1 MNLYIPAA
9 QVHIAKSIFL
19 IDFKLS
25 FRIIAGG
32 DLQLHGQSEAGG
44 VLQGCLGSPAVSA
57 AVPPVLGDGQ
67 VHIAQPAVGDGA
79 DRLTRDLLAVVCS
92 FIGMVSAGD
101 SVAGDSGSVDLSLGR
116 GAFGSKD
123 RSRSDFGLPD
133 VDLVR
138 RKFSMPAHAYQMGSP
153 SSWDSP
159 SVTKVIA
166 LISFFAVHRHF
177 HWLPVG
183 GVAVVHPVLLDQ
195 DPMASSRAVGD
206 DGRIVSG
213 LYAVDGGFI
222 GGVPVLLQDQV
233 FIPAPLFVILW
244 EVLGRAFQASEN

>member
-1 MNLYIPAA
+1 
-9 QVHIAKSIFL
+9 
-19 IDFKLS
+19 
-25 FRIIAGG
+25 
-32 DLQLHGQSEAGG
+32 
-44 VLQGCLGSPAVSA
+44 
-57 AVPPVLGDGQ
+57 
-67 VHIAQPAVGDGA
+67 
-79 DRLTRDLLAVVCS
+79 
-92 FIGMVSAGD
+92 
-101 SVAGDSGSVDLSLGR
+101 
-116 GAFGSKD
+116 
-123 RSRSDFGLPD
+123 
-133 VDLVR
+133 
-138 RKFSMPAHAYQMGSP
+138 MPAHAYQMGSP

-206 DGRIVSG
+206 DGRIVPVLLSME
-213 LYAVDGGFI
+213 VSP

-233 FIPAPLFVILW
+233 FLPAPLFVILW